1 MFVSISKHSTLKV
14 DSKNARQTFM
24 FTRVCVCVCVGT
36 VSWVSLS
43 CVRCSAQNGPI
54 RPPSILSSLFFFTVC
69 LSGCLTVLFVCS
81 YFVVR
86 LQLALSGLCSIYLI
100 KTQFIAA
107 LTIFLL
113 RTFVVLVLILVV
125 VVVVVVAVAVI
136 VVLFVSTFFLFF
148 PHWLW
153 CSLLFVFF
161 CFLCVFMCVYL
172 LFPFHIGFLY

>member
-24 FTRVCVCVCVGT
+24 FTRVCVCVCGYRFLGQSVMRE
-36 VSWVSLS
+36 VL
-43 CVRCSAQNGPI
+43 GPKWLYST
-54 RPPSILSSLFFFTVC
+54 PFYSPFSFLFHSVC

-148 PHWLW
+148 LHWLW